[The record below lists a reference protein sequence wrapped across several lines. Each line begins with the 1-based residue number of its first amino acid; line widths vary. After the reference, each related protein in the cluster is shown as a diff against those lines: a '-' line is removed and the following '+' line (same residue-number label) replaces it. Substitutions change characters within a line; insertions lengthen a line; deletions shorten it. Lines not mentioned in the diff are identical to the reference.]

1 MLFGSISPVRQYWK
15 YPFFLC
21 PTMEADMEVLGAS
34 HSLVLPSHVSS
45 FHIQFSWTRTR
56 RFRKKLSNIVLRLL
70 GPSLTLLNDGVEQA
84 SPFFE
89 CPALE
94 DDGIKQLQSEGAK
107 AAIGH
112 LVDALQA
119 ERWTGTDLDQAKTLL
134 GDAAK
139 AAGVKKGVVMK
150 SLRAALLGRLQGP
163 DLLTTWSLLAKI
175 GDDLPRLQ
183 RCLS

>member
-1 MLFGSISPVRQYWK
+1 M
-15 YPFFLC
+15 
-21 PTMEADMEVLGAS
+21 
-34 HSLVLPSHVSS
+34 
-45 FHIQFSWTRTR
+45 
-56 RFRKKLSNIVLRLL
+56 L
-70 GPSLTLLNDGVEQA
+70 GPSLTLLNDGLDQA
-84 SPFFE
+84 APFFE

-119 ERWTGTDLDQAKTLL
+119 ERWMGADLDQAQTLL

-139 AAGVKKGVVMK
+139 AAGVKKGVMMK